1 MKSRRKAVKAELLRE
16 SVDHPGYYKYKVT
29 IQELDGT
36 VHDVPAYGKDM
47 QDAIERLV
55 WTERIDKVTSAK
67 GIMPVFAALLLAI
80 VATGGMIG
88 VIRNNPLWVLGGLAV
103 AGISL
108 WISNMVTNY
117 LHKE

>member
-55 WTERIDKVTSAK
+55 WTERIDKVTNAK
-67 GIMPVFAALLLAI
+67 AIMPMFAVLLLGV
-80 VATGGMIG
+80 VAVSGMIG
-88 VIRNNPLWVLGGLAV
+88 VVKDNPLWIVGGLGV
-103 AGISL
+103 AGVAMAV
-108 WISNMVTNY
+108 SNHINNY

>member
-67 GIMPVFAALLLAI
+67 GIMPLFAVLLLGV
-80 VATGGMIG
+80 VAVSGMIG
-88 VIRNNPLWVLGGLAV
+88 VVKNNPLWVIGGLGV
-103 AGISL
+103 AGAAMA
-108 WISNMVTNY
+108 ISNHVNSY